1 MNGIKVSKK
10 LCRIALPLIGG
21 QIIGKITVKNARR
34 DYSKNVK
41 PPLSPP
47 GYVFPIVWPTLYLSM
62 GIAHDIISQQKQH
75 QAAQAT
81 YYLQLGLNYLW
92 SLLYFKYKLR
102 GAALIDSYIL
112 FSAVVAT
119 AVQFYQKHRIAG
131 YLLIPYICWSAFA
144 SYMATG
150 NWLLNKDNPDYTAEH
165 HA

>member
-1 MNGIKVSKK
+1 
-10 LCRIALPLIGG
+10 
-21 QIIGKITVKNARR
+21 
-34 DYSKNVK
+34 
-41 PPLSPP
+41 
-47 GYVFPIVWPTLYLSM
+47 M

-119 AVQFYQKHRIAG
+119 AVNSIKNIELRVIY
-131 YLLIPYICWSAFA
+131 
-144 SYMATG
+144 
-150 NWLLNKDNPDYTAEH
+150 
-165 HA
+165 

>member
-92 SLLYFKYKLR
+92 SLLYFKYKL
-102 GAALIDSYIL
+102 
-112 FSAVVAT
+112 
-119 AVQFYQKHRIAG
+119 
-131 YLLIPYICWSAFA
+131 
-144 SYMATG
+144 
-150 NWLLNKDNPDYTAEH
+150 
-165 HA
+165 